1 MPVWVWSMSE
11 ILNGKCENKDSEAD
25 LKDPSTD
32 NEEHLDDEKFEGNC
46 DEEIFDFIEIP
57 SFITLFTDVNAEA
70 FYLLKITEKGISVGI
85 LMDTWGHLIL
95 PGLRYFKGN
104 HLKSICS
111 WNISIYCLYLLSETP
126 DEVYDTYVEID

>member
-1 MPVWVWSMSE
+1 MSE

-57 SFITLFTDVNAEA
+57 SFVTLFTGVNAEA
-70 FYLLKITEKGISVGI
+70 FYLLKITEKGISAGI

-95 PGLRYFKGN
+95 PGLPYFKGN
-104 HLKSICS
+104 YLKSICS
-111 WNISIYCLYLLSETP
+111 LNISIYCLCLLSETP